1 MHDGAPEG
9 LSLRRAERGRRWAPN
24 RVLRAQQ
31 GTDTIRAEIHGTAA
45 WPEPPRVP
53 MKL

>member
-1 MHDGAPEG
+1 MGIATSRIARPGLASRDG
-9 LSLRRAERGRRWAPN
+9 SK
-24 RVLRAQQ
+24 
-31 GTDTIRAEIHGTAA
+31 GTDTIRAEIHGNAA